1 MSTPIKTKVLLP
13 RASLA
18 DWQSSTRVL
27 MAGELVLAY
36 DGNGKFRL
44 FEGDGKTFSA
54 GVKELKLDAEQVVLS
69 GDAEITLQQAID
81 DIKAAVAN
89 ALSGVDGTG
98 EGVVTGLTKDSN
110 RVVAQFTNLSGTQ
123 AADGTTFN
131 VITSITQGADG
142 KITAVDGISALTEH
156 QSLEDYYTKSET
168 SSAAEIAD
176 GLTAAVATAE
186 EYTNTVSAALSGAV
200 DASIAAAVEALDV
213 DDEAVTSQYVTGVSE
228 ADGKITVT
236 RGTIALSDLTDSA
249 DIVTQDELDAAA
261 ESLSAD
267 YVEKIGTAKSE
278 AIEAANSYTDDLS
291 VEIYGALEDY
301 ALSNDVTALVGA
313 VSATTLEDAN
323 GYTDDAAEALSAD
336 YVEKIGIAKSE
347 AIEAANE
354 YTDALSTAIDTK
366 LEDFA
371 LSADV
376 TALVSDVSAA
386 TLTAAESY
394 TDTKVNELSG
404 TLTAYVEKS
413 ALSISY
419 DSTAKKI
426 YLSGGSEVSEID
438 ASDFIKD
445 GMLSSATYDPTT
457 HTIILT
463 FNTDAGAS
471 PISVDVGSLVDTYTA
486 GETNTIAMS
495 VNDNEFTASVKNGSL
510 LPEHLSAD
518 ADWVFDCN

>member
-1 MSTPIKTKVLLP
+1 M
-13 RASLA
+13 
-18 DWQSSTRVL
+18 
-27 MAGELVLAY
+27 
-36 DGNGKFRL
+36 
-44 FEGDGKTFSA
+44 
-54 GVKELKLDAEQVVLS
+54 
-69 GDAEITLQQAID
+69 
-81 DIKAAVAN
+81 
-89 ALSGVDGTG
+89 
-98 EGVVTGLTKDSN
+98 
-110 RVVAQFTNLSGTQ
+110 
-123 AADGTTFN
+123 
-131 VITSITQGADG
+131 
-142 KITAVDGISALTEH
+142 
-156 QSLEDYYTKSET
+156 
-168 SSAAEIAD
+168 
-176 GLTAAVATAE
+176 
-186 EYTNTVSAALSGAV
+186 SAALSGAV